1 MRWPIETIFEE
12 AKGEVG
18 FDHYEMRSWIG
29 WNHHMLL
36 VSLAQ
41 RPAPFQGHFLVRLRI
56 RFQNQAPALT
66 IYQVRILLCSVLPS
80 FISDIQA
87 ALDRVRYYQQRNFV
101 AYRSHRKK
109 KLAQF
114 QLFTRNLAL

>member
-1 MRWPIETIFEE
+1 MEPSYV
-12 AKGEVG
+12 AG
-18 FDHYEMRSWIG
+18 FSGSPPLH
-29 WNHHMLL
+29 
-36 VSLAQ
+36 
-41 RPAPFQGHFLVRLRI
+41 HFLVRLRI